1 MRRETPQNKECIRY
15 IIVGQVDGPFTVHM
29 HIEHYIDKYMEQP
42 HKDPI
47 VIFGA
52 YLDQ

>member
-15 IIVGQVDGPFTVHM
+15 IIGGQVDGPSTVHM
-29 HIEHYIDKYMEQP
+29 LNITYIDKYMEQP